1 MICPYCQHELDV
13 DCPTCPRCG
22 AEYERRGGPFGV
34 GLRVVLASGLMLMLS
49 TLILV
54 DCVLNYL
61 PGGAD
66 SPFPATAAQAVMHQ
80 QPDFRSPDV
89 QRTIDRWEQHEQAV
103 GGLPQFNAK
112 H

>member
-1 MICPYCQHELDV
+1 
-13 DCPTCPRCG
+13 
-22 AEYERRGGPFGV
+22 
-34 GLRVVLASGLMLMLS
+34 
-49 TLILV
+49 
-54 DCVLNYL
+54 
-61 PGGAD
+61 
-66 SPFPATAAQAVMHQ
+66 MHQ